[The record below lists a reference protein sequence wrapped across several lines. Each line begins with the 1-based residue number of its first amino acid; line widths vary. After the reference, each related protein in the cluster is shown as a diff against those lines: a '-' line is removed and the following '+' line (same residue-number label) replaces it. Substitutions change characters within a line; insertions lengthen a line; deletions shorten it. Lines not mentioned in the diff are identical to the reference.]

1 MNKVHKRDQVK
12 SLGEAYKRRAID
24 GAFSE
29 HASNADATPLGA
41 SRWITKEE
49 SENEAV
55 STTASTQLAA
65 PDPAPN
71 ISGPEV
77 FK

>member
-1 MNKVHKRDQVK
+1 MSRVYKRDQVN
-12 SLGEAYKRRAID
+12 SLAEAHKRRAID

-41 SRWITKEE
+41 SRWITEE

-65 PDPAPN
+65 PGAAPN